1 MYFDHLAEERQD
13 RNFEVWLHALLQ
25 REPEQLAMRLAKKHY
40 EGKTVA
46 ACVWKNGAFNV
57 CYRVKYED
65 NTNVIVRFAALGRSV
80 FRQEKVENEVAI
92 LQYLR

>member
-1 MYFDHLAEERQD
+1 MYFDHVAEERQD
-13 RNFEVWLHALLQ
+13 RNYEVWLHALLQ

-40 EGKTVA
+40 EGKTIA
-46 ACVWKNGAFNV
+46 ACVWNNGAFNG

-80 FRQEKVENEVAI
+80 FRQEKVENEVAV
-92 LQYLR
+92 L